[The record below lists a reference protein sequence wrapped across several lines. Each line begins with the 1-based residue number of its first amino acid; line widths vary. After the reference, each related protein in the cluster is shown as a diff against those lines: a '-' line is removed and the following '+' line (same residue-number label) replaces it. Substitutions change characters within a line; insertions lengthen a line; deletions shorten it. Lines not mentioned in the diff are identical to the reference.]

1 MGSDLKISTK
11 IQEYILNNGL
21 DLHPVQKE
29 IISYNESLGDIKRM
43 QISIS
48 QSQFLHLI
56 VKTSNV
62 KKILEIGT
70 FTGLSTLSMSLAL
83 PEDGRIIALDKN
95 QETNEIAIKFFEKA
109 KQAQEA
115 KMQDKAAY
123 RQRQLQNYLATI
135 DRLNKGFRIRGARV
149 SAGLGTRTGS
159 PTGRIAGVGRNVAK
173 TAVQLNDILSKYQN
187 RFLKL
192 AQAKYYQRTTR
203 A

>member
-1 MGSDLKISTK
+1 
-11 IQEYILNNGL
+11 
-21 DLHPVQKE
+21 
-29 IISYNESLGDIKRM
+29 
-43 QISIS
+43 
-48 QSQFLHLI
+48 
-56 VKTSNV
+56 
-62 KKILEIGT
+62 
-70 FTGLSTLSMSLAL
+70 MSLNL
-83 PEDGRIIALDKN
+83 KKLFNQNSEKN
-95 QETNEIAIKFFEKA
+95 LGFVTEATNLEFDAGKVFEKA
-109 KQAQEA
+109 KEAQKA
-115 KMQDKAAY
+115 KMEDKAAY